1 MLNVHAI
8 REQFPALQRT
18 LNGHPVI
25 YADNPGGTQV
35 PRSVADAMSDYL
47 LNRNANVHGGFVTS
61 QLTDETVNEARMAMA
76 DLLNAPS
83 PDEIVFGA
91 NMTSLTF
98 QMMHAL
104 ARNIQPGDEVIV
116 TVLDHD
122 ANYTPWITLAQFGAT
137 VHQVKLNREDV
148 TLNLDDFQRYLS
160 PNTRVVAFGHAS
172 NAVGT
177 INPAQRLVEMVRAAA
192 PQALI
197 YIDAVQ
203 SVPHIPVD
211 VQALGCDFLA
221 CSSYKFFGPHMGI
234 LWGRYEVLDSLL
246 AYKVRPAP
254 PNPPDKFE
262 SGTKNHEGM
271 AGVTAAVNY
280 LASLGANGAGSRRD
294 QLRQAMEAIQEHE
307 QGLSYRLIRGLTA
320 MPGVH
325 FYGIQ
330 DVERLDERVPTV
342 AINLEGQV
350 PQIVANT
357 LAQRGIFCWAGHYY
371 ALEVIEELGLVPD
384 GAVRLGLTHYNTE
397 EEVDRILETLDGLR
411 LA

>member
-1 MLNVHAI
+1 MLDVAKV

-18 LNGHPVI
+18 ISGQPVI

-35 PRSVADAMSDYL
+35 PRLVAEAVSDYL
-47 LNRNANVHGGFVTS
+47 LHRNANVHGGFVTS
-61 QLTDETVNEARMAMA
+61 RLTDETVQEAREAMA

-98 QMMHAL
+98 KLMHAF
-104 ARNIQPGDEVIV
+104 ARSIQPGDEVVV

-122 ANYTPWITLAQFGAT
+122 ANYTPWVTLMEHGAH
-137 VHQVKLNREDV
+137 VRQVKLRREDV
-148 TLNLDDFQRYLS
+148 TLDLQSLEEQLT
-160 PNTRVVAFGHAS
+160 PQTRLVAFGHAS

-177 INPAQRLVEMVRAAA
+177 INPVQQMVEMVRAKA
-192 PQALI
+192 PEALI
-197 YIDAVQ
+197 FVDAVQ
-203 SVPHIPVD
+203 SVPHVPVD

-234 LWGRYEVLDSLL
+234 LWGRYEVLNALR

-254 PNPPDKFE
+254 ATPPDKWE

-280 LASLGANGAGSRRD
+280 LASLAPNGAGTRRE
-294 QLRQAMEAIQEHE
+294 QLPQAMAAIQEYE
-307 QGLSYRLIRGLTA
+307 QGLSYRLIRGLSA
-320 MPGVH
+320 MPNVH

-342 AINLEGQV
+342 AINLEGKV
-350 PQIVANT
+350 PQIVANA
-357 LAQRGIFCWAGHYY
+357 LSERGIFCWAGHYY
-371 ALEVIEELGLVPD
+371 ALEVIEELGLAPD
-384 GAVRLGLTHYNTE
+384 GALRLGLAHYNTTD
-397 EEVDRILETLDGLR
+397 EVDRILEALQALQ
-411 LA
+411 